1 MRSTLIAALAM
12 MTIVHCVTLKQ
23 SQLYIIDHPG
33 WQYVGP
39 SLNENVDAH
48 ATFLGGIDSLQE
60 CRELAEKRKLDV
72 FGYESGDFPRGQ
84 VIKRKCWGSL
94 KSDC

>member
-48 ATFLGGIDSLQE
+48 ATFLGGIDSL
-60 CRELAEKRKLDV
+60 
-72 FGYESGDFPRGQ
+72 
-84 VIKRKCWGSL
+84 
-94 KSDC
+94 